1 MESVVKKIQRND
13 KQGLLELF
21 SEKGDYVYKNVI
33 DRLYKKEA
41 AQLITKQVISELYKI
56 IHDNKNLYFSET
68 TLNLLFIKRIEYYCG
83 KYTGL
88 LKTYYE
94 PFADGSEKESE
105 EEKDPVKISQGLPL
119 TPKEETVEEKKP
131 MATSEGEPF
140 VQKDAFLGEKKS
152 APIVHALPSKLP
164 GQEKQKKHTFHWG
177 FFLLIVFFFF
187 LLWAIAGMLMNM
199 GIIPSF
205 NLGYSWFNRTFF
217 TLF

>member
-1 MESVVKKIQRND
+1 MESVVKKIQKND

-56 IHDNKNLYFSET
+56 IRDNKSLYFSEA

-94 PFADGSEKESE
+94 PFADASGKESGE
-105 EEKDPVKISQGLPL
+105 SVKISQELPL
-119 TPKEETVEEKKP
+119 TLKEETVQMEKP
-131 MATSEGEPF
+131 VATSEGKPF
-140 VQKDAFLGEKKS
+140 VQKDVLSGEKKS
-152 APIVHALPSKLP
+152 APIVHASPGKLHSQGKP
-164 GQEKQKKHTFHWG
+164 KKHTFHWG

-199 GIIPSF
+199 GILPSF
-205 NLGYSWFNRTFF
+205 NLGYAWFNRTFF